1 MNQGLVPAKLA
12 ALTPRA
18 EAIVDVPNSRRMTY
32 AEFDSLVRR
41 AANGLRG
48 LGLEKGDR
56 FAVLSRNCAE
66 YMTLYYAAGRAGL
79 IGRQD
84 LDGPGS
90 QLVSPGT
97 HRLHEAEHAG

>member
-1 MNQGLVPAKLA
+1 MNQGLVPAKWA

-66 YMTLYYAAGRAGL
+66 YMALYYAAGRAGL
-79 IGRQD
+79 VLQP
-84 LDGPGS
+84 LNW
-90 QLVSPGT
+90 
-97 HRLHEAEHAG
+97 RLAGEELATIVRDAAP

>member
-1 MNQGLVPAKLA
+1 MNQGLVPAKWA

-48 LGLEKGDR
+48 LGLQKGDR
-56 FAVLSRNCAE
+56 FAVLFLASDEARFV
-66 YMTLYYAAGRAGL
+66 TGAALPVDAGAL
-79 IGRQD
+79 IR
-84 LDGPGS
+84 
-90 QLVSPGT
+90 
-97 HRLHEAEHAG
+97 